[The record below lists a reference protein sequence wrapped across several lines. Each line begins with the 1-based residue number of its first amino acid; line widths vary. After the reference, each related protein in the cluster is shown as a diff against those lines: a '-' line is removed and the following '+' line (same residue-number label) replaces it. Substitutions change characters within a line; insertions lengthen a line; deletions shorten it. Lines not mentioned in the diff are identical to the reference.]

1 MKKLLL
7 LFATIAFFVSCNKDD
22 DPTPEPQI
30 SEIDKLPPATQTG
43 ANKVGCLVNGKAF
56 LPIGSSTGSSNPYCA
71 YYHNAFVLV
80 LKIVKNEG
88 NISGNGTELVA
99 IYTDNTILEEGMR
112 YFLKSTE
119 SNNKAMFSIIGGM
132 AGVPD
137 ENYNTTENYIGE
149 LHITKLDKEK
159 NIISGTFWFDAVNEH
174 VKKVEIREGRFDM
187 VFEGWAG
194 KN

>member
-7 LFATIAFFVSCNKDD
+7 LFATIALFVSCNKDD

-56 LPIGSSTGSSNPYCA
+56 LPIGQLTGSSNPYCA
-71 YYHNAFVLV
+71 YYHDAFVLIIR
-80 LKIVKNEG
+80 IVKNEG
-88 NISGNGTELVA
+88 NITGNGTESVA
-99 IYTDNTILEEGMR
+99 IYSSDTILEENMT
-112 YFLKSTE
+112 YSLKEIQSRKNAVFAIT
-119 SNNKAMFSIIGGM
+119 GGM

-137 ENYNTTENYIGE
+137 ESYETNENYTGE
-149 LHITKLDKEK
+149 LHITELDKNN
-159 NIISGTFWFDAVNEH
+159 NIISGTFWFDVVNEQG
-174 VKKVEIREGRFDM
+174 KKVEVREGRFDM

-194 KN
+194 

>member
-7 LFATIAFFVSCNKDD
+7 LFAIFAFLVSCNKDD

-43 ANKVGCLVNGKAF
+43 VNKVGCLVNGKAF

-71 YYHNAFVLV
+71 YYHDAFVLV
-80 LKIVKNEG
+80 LRIVKNEG
-88 NISGNGTELVA
+88 NISGNGTESVA
-99 IYTDNTILEEGMR
+99 IYTNNTILEEGVK

-132 AGVPD
+132 AGVAD
-137 ENYNTTENYIGE
+137 ESYNTTENNTGE
-149 LHITKLDKEK
+149 LHITKLDKNN
-159 NIISGTFWFDAVNEH
+159 NIIAGTFWFNAVNEQG
-174 VKKVEIREGRFDM
+174 KKVEVREGRFDM
-187 VFEGWAG
+187 VFDGWAG
-194 KN
+194 